1 MPPMISN
8 KVQFRVTLLIPPLIR
23 LRITTP
29 MPAPRTA
36 ARPRSPA
43 AAAGTGSGS
52 ASSHTSRSPSSDWFA
67 ALWTRDVL
75 FEPRVHFGGYFDGC
89 HDDKVVSQT
98 RIMFSAHTSY
108 LLTSIQEL
116 LKFLDDVALDV
127 FTSGGVG
134 VFPYK
139 SFGEVV
145 NLVMIS
151 MLREV
156 LRNSGEFLST

>member
-1 MPPMISN
+1 MMTKMLVKLELCFQHSTYN
-8 KVQFRVTLLIPPLIR
+8 
-23 LRITTP
+23 
-29 MPAPRTA
+29 
-36 ARPRSPA
+36 
-43 AAAGTGSGS
+43 
-52 ASSHTSRSPSSDWFA
+52 
-67 ALWTRDVL
+67 L
-75 FEPRVHFGGYFDGC
+75 FTC
-89 HDDKVVSQT
+89 
-98 RIMFSAHTSY
+98 
-108 LLTSIQEL
+108 TSIQDL

-156 LRNSGEFLST
+156 LRNSGEFFMT

>member
-1 MPPMISN
+1 MAQILMDVICHQMMT
-8 KVQFRVTLLIPPLIR
+8 KMLVKLELCFQHI
-23 LRITTP
+23 ITI
-29 MPAPRTA
+29 
-36 ARPRSPA
+36 
-43 AAAGTGSGS
+43 
-52 ASSHTSRSPSSDWFA
+52 D
-67 ALWTRDVL
+67 
-75 FEPRVHFGGYFDGC
+75 
-89 HDDKVVSQT
+89 
-98 RIMFSAHTSY
+98 

-156 LRNSGEFLST
+156 LRNSGEFILISCNLTYN

>member
-1 MPPMISN
+1 MDVMMT
-8 KVQFRVTLLIPPLIR
+8 KLLVKLELCFQHIL
-23 LRITTP
+23 
-29 MPAPRTA
+29 
-36 ARPRSPA
+36 
-43 AAAGTGSGS
+43 
-52 ASSHTSRSPSSDWFA
+52 
-67 ALWTRDVL
+67 
-75 FEPRVHFGGYFDGC
+75 
-89 HDDKVVSQT
+89 
-98 RIMFSAHTSY
+98 TSY
-108 LLTSIQEL
+108 LLSSIQEL

>member
-1 MPPMISN
+1 M
-8 KVQFRVTLLIPPLIR
+8 
-23 LRITTP
+23 
-29 MPAPRTA
+29 
-36 ARPRSPA
+36 
-43 AAAGTGSGS
+43 
-52 ASSHTSRSPSSDWFA
+52 
-67 ALWTRDVL
+67 
-75 FEPRVHFGGYFDGC
+75 
-89 HDDKVVSQT
+89 
-98 RIMFSAHTSY
+98 
-108 LLTSIQEL
+108 QEL

-156 LRNSGEFLST
+156 LRNSGEYVIIAL